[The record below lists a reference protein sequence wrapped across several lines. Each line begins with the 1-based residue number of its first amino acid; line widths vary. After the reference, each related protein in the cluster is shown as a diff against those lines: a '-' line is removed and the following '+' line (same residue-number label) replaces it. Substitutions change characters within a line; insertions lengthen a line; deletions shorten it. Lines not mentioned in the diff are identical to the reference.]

1 MADNLFTVDLKSLD
15 QDIKNP
21 TVGAGS
27 ANGSGMR
34 IIFSQEANAAFSD
47 QTQVYLK

>member
-1 MADNLFTVDLKSLD
+1 MAQNLYTVEIKSLD

-27 ANGSGMR
+27 ANGTGMR
-34 IIFSQEANAAFSD
+34 LIFSQEAAAAFSD
-47 QTQVYLK
+47 KTQVYLK